1 LLVQLRERA
10 TAQKQRI
17 GSIGCLWRGCLLL
30 VFARRKS
37 PARPEEEAAEALGEL
52 WQQQE
57 WEEEKEHSERT

>member
-1 LLVQLRERA
+1 LF
-10 TAQKQRI
+10 
-17 GSIGCLWRGCLLL
+17 

-37 PARPEEEAAEALGEL
+37 AARPEEEAVEALGKL